1 MTNHLTIIGPIHK
14 HAIQTAIARY
24 RGRIPDDWIEAS
36 DALDQ
41 PVSCAACVHWEAYSP
56 HRGKCSHYKQMTA
69 DDMAC
74 PSWGHRP

>member
-1 MTNHLTIIGPIHK
+1 MTNRIILITPAEY
-14 HAIQTAIARY
+14 HAVDKMF
-24 RGRIPDDWIEAS
+24 DDTWS
-36 DALDQ
+36 TKRVMQRDVRCKTCL
-41 PVSCAACVHWEAYSP
+41 HWEAYSP